1 MSSISSSEPERPVRH
16 RGPSLLALAIVFV
29 ALFVAGLVVVAA
41 MTHGGHF
48 PSPLDPTAN
57 ADTFF
62 ADHAEAVRLGAF
74 FQLGAAVPLAI
85 FAATASSRLR
95 FLGIEA
101 SGASI
106 AAIGGA
112 LASGMAALS
121 ALVQWALSQPHVEGG
136 VRALHLLAFAAGGPG
151 FVVPF
156 GLLIAGVAVTGGLAR
171 KVPRWVMWSGLAVAA
186 VAELSSLS
194 IVLAPAM
201 YLLPLARF
209 TGFIWMIVAGATLP
223 ATRGSRAPRAP
234 ATAPA
239 RVLVEGA

>member
-1 MSSISSSEPERPVRH
+1 MSSISSTEPERQVRH

-29 ALFVAGLVVVAA
+29 ALFAAGLVVVAA
-41 MTHGGHF
+41 MTHGAHF
-48 PSPLDPTAN
+48 PSPLDPTAD

-74 FQLGAAVPLAI
+74 FQLGAAVPLGI

-101 SGASI
+101 AGASI

-121 ALVQWALSQPHVEGG
+121 ALVQWALSQPHVGGG
-136 VRALHLLAFAAGGPG
+136 VRALHLLAFATGGPG

-171 KVPRWVMWSGLAVAA
+171 KVPRWVMWFGLAVAA

-194 IVLAPAM
+194 IVLAAAT

-223 ATRGSRAPRAP
+223 ATRGGRAPRVP
-234 ATAPA
+234 AIVPA